1 MLQARTCHAAA
12 LALALLCTG
21 SRAQG
26 ASQGAPG
33 PSAELR
39 GAWSPAIDALFADHD
54 SDDAPGSAVLVMR
67 DGEVVHAAGYGVAN
81 VISGEPIT
89 PRTVFG
95 LGALTM
101 PFTSTAVLMLV
112 DREQLR
118 LEDPV
123 AIHVPELV
131 RRYGLD
137 IEIRHLLAH
146 TSGLPDYYKSMDK
159 IFEKVKIHSRFGN
172 EVKRLSLPANQHG
185 AAVFEFWGASQFPP
199 GTDFRT
205 SNPGYEM
212 LALAAMNLHG
222 QPFSR
227 LLQLS
232 IIEPLGMS
240 STFVADHAMGV
251 VPHRAY
257 DYQPAGDGFVRSDYR
272 RMERMMG
279 AQGIHSSL
287 EDMVLWERALASGEL
302 LSPAAN
308 EWTTTPVT
316 LEDGRSI
323 PSAFGWSVGEYAG
336 QRRVFHDGGE
346 FGFRSAMAR
355 HPDLGLTVVILSNR
369 EDCDALARVDPIV
382 DLFLEPP
389 PPGGLDPERPA
400 TAAREQPVDS
410 ADAGSGDPR

>member
-1 MLQARTCHAAA
+1 M
-12 LALALLCTG
+12 
-21 SRAQG
+21 
-26 ASQGAPG
+26 
-33 PSAELR
+33 R
-39 GAWSPAIDALFADHD
+39 G
-54 SDDAPGSAVLVMR
+54 
-67 DGEVVHAAGYGVAN
+67 GEVVHAAGYGVAN
-81 VISGEPIT
+81 LITGEPIT

-95 LGALTM
+95 LGALSM
-101 PFTSTAVLMLV
+101 PFTSTAVLMLA

-123 AIHVPELV
+123 AVHIPELA
-131 RRYGLD
+131 RRYGVG

-146 TSGLPDYYKSMDK
+146 TSGLPDYYGSMDK
-159 IFEKVKIHSRFGN
+159 IFEKVKVHSRFGN
-172 EVKRLSLPANQHG
+172 EVKRLSLPTNQHG
-185 AAVFEFWGASQFPP
+185 AAVFEFWGTSQFPP
-199 GTDFRT
+199 GTDFRP

-212 LALAAMNLHG
+212 LALVAMSVHD

-227 LLQLS
+227 LIQLS

-257 DYQPAGDGFVRSDYR
+257 DYQPAERGFVRSDYR

-287 EDMVLWERALASGEL
+287 EDMALWERALASGQL

-308 EWTTTPVT
+308 ERTTTPVT
-316 LEDGRSI
+316 LEGGRSI
-323 PSAFGWSVGEYAG
+323 PYAFGWSIGEYAG
-336 QRRVFHDGGE
+336 QRRLFHDGGE

-355 HPDLGLTVVILSNR
+355 HPELGLTVVILSNR
-369 EDCDALARVDPIV
+369 EDCDALARIDPIV
-382 DLFLEPP
+382 DLFLEAT
-389 PPGGLDPERPA
+389 PPGGLEPELPA
-400 TAAREQPVDS
+400 TATREQPVDA